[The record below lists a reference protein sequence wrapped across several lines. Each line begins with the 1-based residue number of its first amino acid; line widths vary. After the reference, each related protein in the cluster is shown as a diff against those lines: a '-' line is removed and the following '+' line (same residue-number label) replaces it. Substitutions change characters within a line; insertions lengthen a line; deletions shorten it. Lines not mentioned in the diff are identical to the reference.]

1 MAIRPAH
8 PQQRP
13 LSALSTLLG
22 VRLDPSTAVGHS
34 HSPND
39 LGFLSGIT
47 LDSRSVKPGDLYVA
61 LAGARVHGAAFCADA
76 VAAGAVA
83 VLTDP
88 DGRARAAASGVPVFV
103 LADPRARL
111 GEIACW
117 VYGDPSSRLRLIGV
131 TGTSGKTTSTYLLES
146 GLRMAGHLTGLIG
159 GVELRIGPER
169 LASSLTTPEAP
180 DLQALFAVMVE
191 RGVTAAAMEVSSH
204 SLSLGRVAGT
214 SFDVAVFTN
223 LSQDHLDFHADLE
236 DYFRAKASLFMPP
249 VPLRG
254 GLGGSSPR
262 VSTGIGVVNIDDK
275 YGRKLASSALVPVT
289 TFSAS
294 GADEADWRAADVRSG
309 ADGST
314 FRLIGPGGVEA
325 DVSLGLA
332 GVFNVANAVGALVAL
347 VEAGVRLEDAV
358 AGVAACPGVPG
369 RLERVPAPG
378 LGVTAFVDY
387 SHKPGAVEA
396 VLRSLRP
403 VTQGNLIIVLG
414 CGGDRDRAKRP
425 MMGAAAAS
433 LADVAILTSDN
444 PRSEDPLA
452 ILAAM
457 LDGVLSVPQEERARV
472 IIEPDRAAAIAQA
485 VALASPGDV
494 VVVAGKGHETG
505 QYVAG
510 SVLPF
515 DDREVTA
522 DRPRPARQGAP
533 VIPLSLARIAQVT
546 GGQLR
551 GDPDAVVSGEVV
563 IDSRRA
569 GPGGLFAAVAG
580 ERSDGHDFAAAAVAA
595 GATAVLATRPVPVPS
610 VLVADVPAALAALA
624 RFVVDALPAVRIA
637 GITGSS
643 GKTSTKDLAA
653 QLVERLGPTIAP
665 AGSYNNEFGHPL
677 TVLRADASTRYLVL
691 ELSARGIGHIAHLCR
706 IAPPRYGVV
715 LNVGHAHAGE
725 FGGLDQVARAK
736 GELAEALPADG
747 TAILNA
753 GDPRVLAMAARTQA
767 RVVTFG
773 DAGSRRLGPGGGRA
787 ARRPRAA
794 QLHAA
799 DTRRFR
805 AGNPTVAWRA

>member
-1 MAIRPAH
+1 MAIRPAY

-22 VRLDPSTAVGHS
+22 VRLDPVTAGGHS

-39 LGFLSGIT
+39 LGFLSGLT

-61 LAGARVHGAAFCADA
+61 LPGAHVHGAAFCADA

-88 DGRARAAASGVPVFV
+88 DGRAPAIASGVPVFL

-146 GLRMAGHLTGLIG
+146 GLRMAGHLTGLVG
-159 GVELRIGPER
+159 GVELGIGPER

-204 SLSLGRVAGT
+204 SLALGRVAGT
-214 SFDVAVFTN
+214 RFDVAVFTN

-249 VPLRG
+249 EPSRG
-254 GLGGSSPR
+254 GLGGSSPW

-275 YGRKLASSALVPVT
+275 YGRKLASSALVPMT

-294 GADEADWRAADVRSG
+294 GADAADWRAADVRSG

-325 DVSLGLA
+325 DVSVGLA
-332 GVFNVANAVGALVAL
+332 GAFNVANAVGALVAL

-515 DDREVTA
+515 DDRQVTA
-522 DRPRPARQGAP
+522 D
-533 VIPLSLARIAQVT
+533 
-546 GGQLR
+546 
-551 GDPDAVVSGEVV
+551 
-563 IDSRRA
+563 
-569 GPGGLFAAVAG
+569 
-580 ERSDGHDFAAAAVAA
+580 
-595 GATAVLATRPVPVPS
+595 
-610 VLVADVPAALAALA
+610 ALAQLA
-624 RFVVDALPAVRIA
+624 KVNR
-637 GITGSS
+637 
-643 GKTSTKDLAA
+643 
-653 QLVERLGPTIAP
+653 
-665 AGSYNNEFGHPL
+665 
-677 TVLRADASTRYLVL
+677 
-691 ELSARGIGHIAHLCR
+691 
-706 IAPPRYGVV
+706 
-715 LNVGHAHAGE
+715 
-725 FGGLDQVARAK
+725 
-736 GELAEALPADG
+736 
-747 TAILNA
+747 
-753 GDPRVLAMAARTQA
+753 
-767 RVVTFG
+767 
-773 DAGSRRLGPGGGRA
+773 
-787 ARRPRAA
+787 
-794 QLHAA
+794 
-799 DTRRFR
+799 
-805 AGNPTVAWRA
+805 

>member
-1 MAIRPAH
+1 MAIRPAY

-22 VRLDPSTAVGHS
+22 VRLDPVTAGGHS

-39 LGFLSGIT
+39 LGFLSGLT

-61 LAGARVHGAAFCADA
+61 LPGAHVHGAAFCADA

-88 DGRARAAASGVPVFV
+88 DGRAPATASGVPVFL

-146 GLRMAGHLTGLIG
+146 GLRMAGHLTGLVG
-159 GVELRIGPER
+159 GVELGIGPER

-204 SLSLGRVAGT
+204 SLALGRVAGT
-214 SFDVAVFTN
+214 RFDVAVFTN

-249 VPLRG
+249 EPSRG

-325 DVSLGLA
+325 DVSVGLA
-332 GVFNVANAVGALVAL
+332 GAFNVANAVGALVAL

-515 DDREVTA
+515 DDRQVTA
-522 DRPRPARQGAP
+522 D
-533 VIPLSLARIAQVT
+533 
-546 GGQLR
+546 
-551 GDPDAVVSGEVV
+551 
-563 IDSRRA
+563 
-569 GPGGLFAAVAG
+569 
-580 ERSDGHDFAAAAVAA
+580 
-595 GATAVLATRPVPVPS
+595 
-610 VLVADVPAALAALA
+610 ALAQLA
-624 RFVVDALPAVRIA
+624 KVNR
-637 GITGSS
+637 
-643 GKTSTKDLAA
+643 
-653 QLVERLGPTIAP
+653 
-665 AGSYNNEFGHPL
+665 
-677 TVLRADASTRYLVL
+677 
-691 ELSARGIGHIAHLCR
+691 
-706 IAPPRYGVV
+706 
-715 LNVGHAHAGE
+715 
-725 FGGLDQVARAK
+725 
-736 GELAEALPADG
+736 
-747 TAILNA
+747 
-753 GDPRVLAMAARTQA
+753 
-767 RVVTFG
+767 
-773 DAGSRRLGPGGGRA
+773 
-787 ARRPRAA
+787 
-794 QLHAA
+794 
-799 DTRRFR
+799 
-805 AGNPTVAWRA
+805 